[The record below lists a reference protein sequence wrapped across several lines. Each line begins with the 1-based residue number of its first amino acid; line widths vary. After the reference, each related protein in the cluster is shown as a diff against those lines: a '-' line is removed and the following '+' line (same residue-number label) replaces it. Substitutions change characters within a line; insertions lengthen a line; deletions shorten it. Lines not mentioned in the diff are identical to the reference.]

1 MECDT
6 IENRNFAAQTTEISP
21 QFDGQIPSEIYS
33 SQGVMI
39 KLIKI
44 LGGHFVVLLLSSFVL
59 IRAS

>member
-1 MECDT
+1 MMECDT

-33 SQGVMI
+33 SRGVMN

-44 LGGHFVVLLLSSFVL
+44 LCGDFVVSLLSTFVL
-59 IRAS
+59 AF